1 MGNLGRRRALRTV
14 LIVLAFA
21 ALIALAVGFAPA
33 VKAVLQDAWDD
44 GRAGTEAGAGL
55 AEDSGLLPL
64 APEWLEYTHGDEGQ
78 AVLAQSDFPEA
89 YDLRAEGLA
98 PEVGDQSPFNTC
110 WAFGALGSLESNA
123 LAEDGALAEGG
134 GTPAESGGAIAE
146 NGALANG
153 TLMERDGALAERDGE
168 VAEDGGMLAGFPGY
182 SEHHLAWFAYET
194 QRSGS
199 QEGEG
204 VTPAN
209 LGSFDPQWGSVY
221 HMAAGSPYLALSTL
235 ATWTGAEYEDAVP
248 YTDNRGTKEA
258 GNESWHVDEGLR
270 TSSKNHL
277 TDVEFLPT
285 PVVERDGVCTY
296 SQAAVDAVKR
306 AIMEHGAVS
315 VSYHAEASSPGQEG
329 SPEFFNYDTWASC
342 VAGLEEFERDLVVA
356 NHVTTIVGW
365 DDAYSKDNFVEEH
378 RPAEDGAWIVQNS
391 WGTGSWGLP
400 DEHGVPSGCFYL
412 SYYDETACEFAS
424 FQGDAVEDGFEYER
438 AYQHDYLGLSAMLV
452 EPEYVASEASTAN
465 VFVAEGDEELAAVS
479 AVTLRPEA
487 SVEVEVYALDEDAGA
502 PDDGRLVSRA
512 EEAFDYC
519 GYHTVE
525 LDEPVD
531 LAAGERFAVIET
543 IRVLGEGGE
552 GGEDAESAYQVYFEN
567 APADEEG
574 SLRWTALSML
584 ETTVRANAGE
594 SYRYDEGA
602 GWRDVTE
609 LGEVSCAYDAEIRVK
624 FGNALIKG
632 FARGGER

>member
-1 MGNLGRRRALRTV
+1 MRNLGRRRVLCTV

-21 ALIALAVGFAPA
+21 VMIALAVGFVPA

-44 GRAGTEAGAGL
+44 GRAGTEAGVGL

-64 APEWLEYTHGDEGQ
+64 VPEWLEYTCGDEGQ
-78 AVLAQSDFPEA
+78 AVLAESDFPEA

-123 LAEDGALAEGG
+123 LVEGGALSESG
-134 GTPAESGGAIAE
+134 GTPAESGDE
-146 NGALANG
+146 LAK
-153 TLMERDGALAERDGE
+153 RDGAS
-168 VAEDGGMLAGFPGY
+168 AGFPCY
-182 SEHHLAWFAYET
+182 SERHLSWFAYEM
-194 QRSGS
+194 QQAGS

-209 LGSFDPQWGSVY
+209 LGSFDSRWGGVY

-248 YTDNRGTKEA
+248 YTDNRGTREA
-258 GNESWHVDEGLR
+258 GDESWRVDEGLR

-285 PVVERDGVCTY
+285 PVVERDGVCAY

-306 AIMEHGAVS
+306 VIVEHGAVS

-356 NHVTTIVGW
+356 NHVATIVGW
-365 DDAYSKDNFVEEH
+365 DDAYSKENFVEGH

-438 AYQHDYLGLSAMLV
+438 AYQYDYLGLSAMLV
-452 EPEYVASEASTAN
+452 EPEYVANEASTAN
-465 VFVAEGDEELAAVS
+465 VFVADSDAELAAVS

-487 SVEVEVYALDEDAGA
+487 SVEVEVYALDESATA

-512 EEAFDYC
+512 EEAFDYS

-531 LAAGERFAVIET
+531 LAAGERFAVVET

-552 GGEDAESAYQVYFEN
+552 GGEGAESAYQVYFEN
-567 APADEEG
+567 APADEES
-574 SLRWTALSML
+574 SLRWTALSLL
-584 ETTVRANAGE
+584 ETTVRVNAGE
-594 SYRYDEGA
+594 SYRYDAGS

-609 LGEVSCAYDAEIRVK
+609 LGTVSCAYDPAIRVE

-632 FARGGER
+632 FTRDGEK

>member
-1 MGNLGRRRALRTV
+1 MRNFGRRRALRTV

-21 ALIALAVGFAPA
+21 VLIALAVGFVPA
-33 VKAVLQDAWDD
+33 VKAVLRDAWDD

-64 APEWLEYTHGDEGQ
+64 APEWLEYTCGDEGQ
-78 AVLAQSDFPEA
+78 AVLAQSDFSEA
-89 YDLRAEGLA
+89 YDLRAEGFA

-123 LAEDGALAEGG
+123 LVEGGALSESG
-134 GTPAESGGAIAE
+134 GTPAESGDELVEGGGAIAE
-146 NGALANG
+146 G
-153 TLMERDGALAERDGE
+153 
-168 VAEDGGMLAGFPGY
+168 GGMLAGFPGY
-182 SEHHLAWFAYET
+182 SERHLAWFAYEM
-194 QRSGS
+194 QQAGS

-209 LGSFDPQWGSVY
+209 LGSFDPRWGGVY

-258 GNESWHVDEGLR
+258 GNESWRVDEGLR

-306 AIMEHGAVS
+306 VIMEHGAVS

-356 NHVTTIVGW
+356 NHVATIVGW

-438 AYQHDYLGLSAMLV
+438 AYQYDYLGLSAMLV
-452 EPEYVASEASTAN
+452 EPEYVANEASTAN
-465 VFVAEGDEELAAVS
+465 VFVADSDTELAAVS

-487 SVEVEVYALDEDAGA
+487 SVEVEVYTLDEGATA

-531 LAAGERFAVIET
+531 LVAGERFAVVET
-543 IRVLGEGGE
+543 VKVLWQGGE

-567 APADEEG
+567 APADEES
-574 SLRWTALSML
+574 SLRWMALSML
-584 ETTVRANAGE
+584 ETTARANAGE
-594 SYRYDEGA
+594 SYRYDEGT

-609 LGEVSCAYDAEIRVK
+609 LGEVNCAYDPAIQVE

-632 FARGGER
+632 FARGDK